1 MGTHDLEDFV
11 AQTAT
16 RLAAEYERIRKRNDD
31 RGTSG
36 DEGEAN
42 WARIVLE
49 QWLPEGYHVVTKGR
63 ILSARNSGGDP
74 DGLPDISPQIDVLV
88 LSPYY
93 PKFLVD
99 SEVKTYLA
107 DGVIAAFE
115 CKNTLKA
122 HHLAEAAR
130 TAAIVRR
137 LTAPRM
143 GSPYR
148 ELFGRPIYG
157 VLAHS
162 HRWKGENSD
171 PLVNIDQALWKGL
184 QGLEHPREML
194 DVVCVADLATWWAAK
209 IPWVLPQMRRGN
221 WDRIKEV
228 VDLPDTGYAMTQIL
242 REKNVTSPLMALMTV
257 LMRRLAWEEPQMLP
271 LAEYFRA
278 VARQAGDGPTRIWGG
293 DIYSQQVR
301 DVLTGPGWV
310 ANDRTWRTGDEWARF
325 LV

>member
-11 AQTAT
+11 AQTAN
-16 RLAAEYERIRKRNDD
+16 RLTAEYERIRKRNDD
-31 RGTSG
+31 HGTSG

-74 DGLPDISPQIDVLV
+74 SGLPDISPQIDVLV

-122 HHLAEAAR
+122 HHLDEAAR

-137 LTAPRM
+137 LTAPR
-143 GSPYR
+143 
-148 ELFGRPIYG
+148 
-157 VLAHS
+157 
-162 HRWKGENSD
+162 
-171 PLVNIDQALWKGL
+171 
-184 QGLEHPREML
+184 
-194 DVVCVADLATWWAAK
+194 
-209 IPWVLPQMRRGN
+209 RG
-221 WDRIKEV
+221 
-228 VDLPDTGYAMTQIL
+228 
-242 REKNVTSPLMALMTV
+242 
-257 LMRRLAWEEPQMLP
+257 
-271 LAEYFRA
+271 
-278 VARQAGDGPTRIWGG
+278 
-293 DIYSQQVR
+293 
-301 DVLTGPGWV
+301 
-310 ANDRTWRTGDEWARF
+310 
-325 LV
+325 